1 MFEAVN
7 KISTKPFQSIGSHK
21 KFYSHWK
28 HLNGVQSL
36 LKNFD
41 LFNSWTKSHWFQT
54 CSIYFLMLK
63 ENSWLKHVHVC
74 IWMHSHQKFKSEIL
88 GFGSTEKIV
97 HVYQYQ
103 KNPKEN
109 QSLVLS
115 TTINKHKITLSW
127 HLNTCISIT
136 FNENSQQYLFFN
148 KNYWKISIISNDFS
162 SN

>member
-1 MFEAVN
+1 MYMYVYECIHII
-7 KISTKPFQSIGSHK
+7 KI
-21 KFYSHWK
+21 
-28 HLNGVQSL
+28 
-36 LKNFD
+36 
-41 LFNSWTKSHWFQT
+41 
-54 CSIYFLMLK
+54 
-63 ENSWLKHVHVC
+63 
-74 IWMHSHQKFKSEIL
+74 KSEIL

-97 HVYQYQ
+97 HVYQYMYQ
-103 KNPKEN
+103 KPPPPQKN

-115 TTINKHKITLSW
+115 TTINEHKITLSW

>member
-1 MFEAVN
+1 MYVYE
-7 KISTKPFQSIGSHK
+7 
-21 KFYSHWK
+21 
-28 HLNGVQSL
+28 
-36 LKNFD
+36 
-41 LFNSWTKSHWFQT
+41 
-54 CSIYFLMLK
+54 
-63 ENSWLKHVHVC
+63 C
-74 IWMHSHQKFKSEIL
+74 IHIKKFKSEIL

-162 SN
+162 SNSP

>member
-1 MFEAVN
+1 MYVYE
-7 KISTKPFQSIGSHK
+7 
-21 KFYSHWK
+21 
-28 HLNGVQSL
+28 
-36 LKNFD
+36 
-41 LFNSWTKSHWFQT
+41 
-54 CSIYFLMLK
+54 
-63 ENSWLKHVHVC
+63 C
-74 IWMHSHQKFKSEIL
+74 IHIKKFKSEIL

-136 FNENSQQYLFFN
+136 GTFNENSQYLFFN

>member
-1 MFEAVN
+1 MYVYECIHII
-7 KISTKPFQSIGSHK
+7 KI
-21 KFYSHWK
+21 
-28 HLNGVQSL
+28 
-36 LKNFD
+36 
-41 LFNSWTKSHWFQT
+41 
-54 CSIYFLMLK
+54 
-63 ENSWLKHVHVC
+63 
-74 IWMHSHQKFKSEIL
+74 KSEIL

-127 HLNTCISIT
+127 HVNTCISIT
-136 FNENSQQYLFFN
+136 FNENSQQYFFFN